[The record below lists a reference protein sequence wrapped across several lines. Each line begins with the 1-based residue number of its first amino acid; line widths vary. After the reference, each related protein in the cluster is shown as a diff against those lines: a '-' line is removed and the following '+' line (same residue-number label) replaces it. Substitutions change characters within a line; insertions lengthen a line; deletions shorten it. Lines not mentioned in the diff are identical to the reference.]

1 MVMLMLMVNITII
14 NMQEK
19 GLVEDEKCRISD
31 PAAYSGN

>member
-31 PAAYSGN
+31 PAANSGN

>member
-1 MVMLMLMVNITII
+1 MVMLVVNITII

-19 GLVEDEKCRISD
+19 GLVENEECRISD